1 MCLTVPIRFPMYFGF
16 PEPPVFGVM
25 PVPPEYA
32 APRPPVLSEPASFC
46 VWYKSI
52 THPDISVSLP
62 HTAQLN
68 GFNCLLR
75 DEIGFWTNLVKSKM
89 PASRFLIQTDEFE
102 FEELVRTSTLL
113 CFSSSKTPG
122 SEQTLKGR
130 KRIPLTDPEVN
141 VTYHLISSAKS
152 TILQSVSPTF
162 EFRYQK

>member
-1 MCLTVPIRFPMYFGF
+1 MSFPLLLPLCYIVP
-16 PEPPVFGVM
+16 
-25 PVPPEYA
+25 
-32 APRPPVLSEPASFC
+32 
-46 VWYKSI
+46 
-52 THPDISVSLP
+52 
-62 HTAQLN
+62 
-68 GFNCLLR
+68 
-75 DEIGFWTNLVKSKM
+75 

-113 CFSSSKTPG
+113 CFSSSKAPG